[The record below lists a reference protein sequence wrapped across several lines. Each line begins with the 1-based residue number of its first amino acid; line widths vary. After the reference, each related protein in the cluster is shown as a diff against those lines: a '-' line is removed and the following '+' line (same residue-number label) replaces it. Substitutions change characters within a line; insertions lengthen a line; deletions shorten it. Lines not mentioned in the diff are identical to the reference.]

1 MDKNGVVT
9 ENDLRYDPSRQQDLS
24 HYIFFDKGG
33 AVEGLHHVMCVA
45 HEEFVNFVSE
55 WSYDDCERARY
66 IHMHS
71 EEPREKEPQKFNEL
85 EVRILNNQD
94 EALPARVQ
102 GPHLIL
108 VTTTEAEEVVL
119 EADTTNRKIL
129 NPQHDSKIQAL
140 PARIEMPHLMSLT
153 TTKAGMEGL
162 DVDTI
167 NRKILEASQGS
178 KFNEHKKK
186 EQLKID
192 RKISDMKF
200 QLEKLTPNLI
210 EQALVQVDK
219 LVASIEAKSNIGS
232 RHYVHIDMDAFYA
245 AVEMRDD
252 PNLRR
257 IPMAVGSESMLS
269 TSNYLARRFGVRAGM
284 PGFIGKKLCPQLKIV
299 PCDFEKYSEASKV
312 VQAVIRKYDPHND
325 MCMDEGTLDIT
336 DYLIANHSSQ
346 DGKIIPTAPYNLVDT
361 IRREIYEATKL
372 TASAGIAPTR
382 FLAKLCSNIKKPN
395 GQCMVGSSKEAVREF
410 LHATPVRTVNGI
422 GAVTEQELHALEIY
436 TCRDLWNKRA
446 ILSLL
451 FKRATFQYLLGI
463 AMGTGSSV
471 FRECGAEPIACKSLS
486 CERTFIGTSDLNFL
500 ENVCRGFCIEIEKD
514 LTTSNL
520 SCKTITLKIKT
531 TDFEVKTRA
540 RSIMERTD
548 SAERIFESAWK
559 IYLTYV
565 SEISDLTI
573 RLMGVRVSNF
583 APMTSSNAQ
592 YKILQFLQY
601 RSDDKK
607 NYCNVVHNYKVG
619 AIRFCPI
626 CGKQFQGATEKEV
639 EKQMDGHF
647 DECLSRRKLKQ
658 LRGEFLASTTS
669 PPPVPKKRSATSTV
683 VSSNAKQPKARI
695 RLNY

>member
-9 ENDLRYDPSRQQDLS
+9 ENDLRYDPSRHQDAGQF
-24 HYIFFDKGG
+24 IFFDKGG
-33 AVEGLHHVMCVA
+33 PVEGLHHVMVLA
-45 HEEFVNFVSE
+45 PQDIEIVTSK

-71 EEPREKEPQKFNEL
+71 EEPREREPQKFNEL

-94 EALPARVQ
+94 EALPAR
-102 GPHLIL
+102 
-108 VTTTEAEEVVL
+108 
-119 EADTTNRKIL
+119 
-129 NPQHDSKIQAL
+129 
-140 PARIEMPHLMSLT
+140 IEMPHLMSLN

-471 FRECGAEPIACKSLS
+471 FRECGAEPGTRKSLS

-500 ENVCRGFCIEIEKD
+500 ENVCRGLCSEIEKD
-514 LTTSNL
+514 LKTNNL

-583 APMTSSNAQ
+583 EPMTSSNAQ
-592 YKILQFLQY
+592 YKIQQFLQN

-607 NYCNVVHNYKVG
+607 NYRNVVHNYKVG
-619 AIRFCPI
+619 APCFNVSCPI
-626 CGKQFQGATEKEV
+626 CGKQFQGTTEKEV
-639 EKQMDGHF
+639 EKQVDGHI
-647 DECLSRRKLKQ
+647 DECLSRSKLKQ

-683 VSSNAKQPKARI
+683 VSSNAKQPKRGSDLTI
-695 RLNY
+695 DHYFKKV